1 MLVME
6 CVKYRSDLVS
16 YARRMV
22 GDYAEDVVS
31 DLTEYFLRGR
41 FNAPDNPLPLL
52 IWYTRRRCIDHIRQ
66 SVSSTSLPYD
76 LTDEVDEK
84 KEDEKIQ
91 HIEWALSQM
100 NPVVSRLIVLNLV
113 ERITTKELA
122 ELTGISQKR
131 IKYIIRQGKQEI
143 KNNHEQ
149 Y

>member
-6 CVKYRSDLVS
+6 SVKHRDELVK
-16 YARRMV
+16 YARRIV

-66 SVSSTSLPYD
+66 RVYTSSLPHD
-76 LTDEVDEK
+76 LIDEVNDK
-84 KEDEKIQ
+84 REDDKIE
-91 HIEWALSQM
+91 HIEWALRQM

-122 ELTGISQKR
+122 ELTGIEQER
-131 IKYIIRQGKQEI
+131 IKYIIRQGKQQI
-143 KNNHEQ
+143 KDNL
-149 Y
+149 

>member
-6 CVKYRSDLVS
+6 CVKHRDELVG

-66 SVSSTSLPYD
+66 RVSVTPLPYN
-76 LTDEVDEK
+76 LVDDVNEH
-84 KEDEKIQ
+84 KEDAKIQ

-100 NPVVSRLIVLNLV
+100 NPVVARLIVLNLV
-113 ERITTKELA
+113 ERITTKQLA
-122 ELTGISQKR
+122 ELTGIEQKR
-131 IKYIIRQGKQEI
+131 IKYIIRMGKQQI
-143 KNNHEQ
+143 KDNA
-149 Y
+149 